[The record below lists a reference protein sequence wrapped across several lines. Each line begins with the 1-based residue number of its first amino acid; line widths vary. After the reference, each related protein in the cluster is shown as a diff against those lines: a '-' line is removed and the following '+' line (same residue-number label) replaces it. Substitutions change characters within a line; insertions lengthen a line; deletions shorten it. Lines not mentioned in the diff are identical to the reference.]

1 MDNISYENTNRW
13 QLGLLLK
20 NQSQNHTNIIPSKQ
34 GGILSPLLYI
44 IYVSDF
50 EDWLMHSKAS
60 TYADDSGTG
69 VKGNSIAEIVP
80 KLEEDGEN
88 VLEIPVSPCKQSE

>member
-1 MDNISYENTNRW
+1 MGFWTPDFENS
-13 QLGLLLK
+13 L
-20 NQSQNHTNIIPSKQ
+20 SKLANLSSGVPQ

-50 EDWLMHSKAS
+50 EDWLVRAKAS

-69 VKGNSIAEIVP
+69 VKGNSTSEIIP

-88 VLEIPVSPCKQSE
+88 VLNSLH